1 MSVQLEGLAILD
13 IDSGKRI
20 LGQKPKTR
28 QVYKESPIKVEVE
41 GGQPVIEG
49 YDTTVSLSG
58 LTTKTDKA
66 TADALLGKTVMVSG
80 YTSGGLVLQGSGVLS
95 KDGEAILVKATGSH
109 GYDEEGRSKAGMT
122 LSKSMLSLYKDHA
135 GWINTKDACRKSAL
149 FPFREQLITLEGTA
163 KSNGE
168 LYIEVLDKDMN
179 VIDESMLRSIVI
191 PRHCSKIKTL
201 MSMVLPA
208 KTAYIQV
215 VKEPTLDIE
224 DLHIW
229 IQAE

>member
-13 IDSGKRI
+13 VDSGKRI
-20 LGQKPKTR
+20 LGKKPKTR

-41 GGQPVIEG
+41 GGQPIIEG
-49 YDTTVSLSG
+49 YNTTVSLSG
-58 LTTKTDKA
+58 LTTKGDKGA
-66 TADALLGKTVMVSG
+66 ADMLMGKSVMVSG
-80 YTSGGLVLQGSGVLS
+80 YTSAGYILQGNGVIS
-95 KDGEAILVKATGSH
+95 KDGEAILVTSTGSH
-109 GYDEEGRSKAGMT
+109 GYDDEGRSKAGMM
-122 LSKSMLSLYKDHA
+122 LSKCMFSMHQDHA
-135 GWINTKDACRKSAL
+135 GWINSKDASRKSVL
-149 FPFREQLITLEGTA
+149 FPFPEQVITFEGTA

-168 LYIEVLDKDMN
+168 IYIEILDKNMN
-179 VIDESMLRSIVI
+179 VIDESMMRSIVI
-191 PRHCSKIKTL
+191 PRHCSKAKTL
-201 MSMVLPA
+201 ISMVLPA